1 MKVIASE
8 TEASK
13 DGKPAIMR
21 KYPSS
26 GVKERLVHYGK
37 AFTQDKSVLL
47 IPRLGGGF
55 FRIVPSIH

>member
-8 TEASK
+8 TETSK
-13 DGKPAIMR
+13 DGKSAIMR

-37 AFTQDKSVLL
+37 ALT
-47 IPRLGGGF
+47 
-55 FRIVPSIH
+55 